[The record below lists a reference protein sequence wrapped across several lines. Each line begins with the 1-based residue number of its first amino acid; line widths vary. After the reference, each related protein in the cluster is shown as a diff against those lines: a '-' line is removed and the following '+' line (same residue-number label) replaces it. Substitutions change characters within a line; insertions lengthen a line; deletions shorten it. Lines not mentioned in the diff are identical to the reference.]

1 MMLKEA
7 TIKNLE
13 LEMYEKRLTDVKIE
27 MEKTRRQMVALRAVD
42 YKRKKDLKEK
52 NLRLRMSH
60 SRVLQVVNS
69 RARWRAKALAR
80 NVVSGSEAER
90 GSQTGQT
97 PSTSTGS
104 TGKGRESQ
112 SKATT
117 ATTREKGEGTGHAHS
132 SPG

>member
-1 MMLKEA
+1 MSPWLVA
-7 TIKNLE
+7 CSAC
-13 LEMYEKRLTDVKIE
+13 EMAVWLGPS
-27 MEKTRRQMVALRAVD
+27 RRRMVALRAVD
-42 YKRKKDLKEK
+42 YKRKKELKEK

-97 PSTSTGS
+97 ASTSTGS
-104 TGKGRESQ
+104 TRKGRESQ

-117 ATTREKGEGTGHAHS
+117 ATTQEKGEGTGHAHS